1 MAVSPKERAAA
12 TDGLQPDQ
20 QPDDTSATE
29 ESHTETKNQAEEP
42 RPREASPHEDAVVE
56 TEQLENATDKK
67 ERGEVSGNDEEDEG
81 EDEEEESE
89 GEEGEEGEDEKPYD
103 GSTKDNGGTDAEAA
117 GGDVAEPPPPLP
129 DEPLP
134 EVQEDDGWDP
144 MWSDEHKSWFFFN
157 RFTKQ
162 TQWENPRVPTA
173 GGRAAAAVASGGY
186 NPAIHGDYDPNA
198 WYAKGLS
205 ADPDAKGAAADGAD
219 GAADDAGGDGD
230 GDADIVAAAASAIIS
245 GSGGADA
252 DGHGESQFSHDAKA
266 RRQMNAYFDM
276 DAAAS
281 AHDGRSLKA
290 ERSGKKPT
298 RAELKAFKEKRR
310 ARKEEK
316 RRAWLRD

>member
-1 MAVSPKERAAA
+1 MAPSLENRAVAMDEA
-12 TDGLQPDQ
+12 HADQ
-20 QPDDTSATE
+20 KPDDTNAIE
-29 ESHTETKNQAEEP
+29 ESRTETKSQAEESQP
-42 RPREASPHEDAVVE
+42 CTSSSPPHEDAAAE
-56 TEQLENATDKK
+56 SEQSENGTEHK
-67 ERGEVSGNDEEDEG
+67 ERGEVSEG
-81 EDEEEESE
+81 EDE
-89 GEEGEEGEDEKPYD
+89 DENAKSKD
-103 GSTKDNGGTDAEAA
+103 GSAKATSDTDAEAA
-117 GGDVAEPPPPLP
+117 GEDAAAPPPLP

-144 MWSDEHKSWFFFN
+144 MWSEEHKSWFFFN

-173 GGRAAAAVASGGY
+173 DEAAAAAAATVAASGGY

-205 ADPDAKGAAADGAD
+205 AEADAKSDVVDGAD
-219 GAADDAGGDGD
+219 EDAAIA
-230 GDADIVAAAASAIIS
+230 AAAAAASAILNG
-245 GSGGADA
+245 GSVEDA
-252 DGHGESQFSHDAKA
+252 DGRGESQFSHDAKA
-266 RRQMNAYFDM
+266 RRQMNAFFDM

-281 AHDGRSLKA
+281 SHDGRSLKA

-310 ARKEEK
+310 VRKEEK